1 MPKIQR
7 KSLYLYII
15 IYIIYYIYNKN
26 FVSLK
31 NSEKI
36 TVITVIV
43 MAIYATSILIQLTT
57 IAG

>member
-7 KSLYLYII
+7 KKSIF
-15 IYIIYYIYNKN
+15 IYNKN

-57 IAG
+57 IVG